1 MQFGLE
7 SLGRWT
13 DPVETT
19 IERDGTIAYAA
30 ATNDPIAAHLAGD
43 QAPPIYAVVP
53 VWGTMSTAMMDVVP
67 PDALAFVV
75 HGEQDM
81 RFHRAITPG
90 MTLRSRAAAVG
101 VHVKPNGTTVVVKVE
116 SRDAA
121 DDGLVVEQYV
131 TTFYRG
137 VTGGDGAGEEAP
149 DHKLTAAVKAGEPVA
164 TVEQTIDTDQTFRY
178 ADASGDRMPI
188 HLDAEF
194 ATKVGLPGIIIHG
207 LCTMAFTSWAAIS
220 GVAGDDPTRLRRL
233 AVRFSR
239 PVLPGQTIVSTFWDA
254 GTNGSNRVFG
264 YETRTA
270 EGDVVIKDGLAEVSD

>member
-7 SLGRWT
+7 GLGRWT
-13 DPVETT
+13 DAVETT
-19 IERDGTIAYAA
+19 IDRDGTIAYAA
-30 ATNDPIAAHLAGD
+30 ATNDPIAAHLAGE
-43 QAPPIYAVVP
+43 QAPPVYAVVP

-137 VTGGDGAGEEAP
+137 VTGGEGAGEEAP
-149 DHKLTAAVKAGEPVA
+149 DHKLTAAVKAGDPVA
-164 TVEQTIDTDQTFRY
+164 TVTQTIDTDQTFRY

-220 GVAGDDPTRLRRL
+220 GVADGDPSRLRRL

-254 GTNGSNRVFG
+254 GTNGANRVFG

-270 EGDVVIKDGLAEVSD
+270 EGDVVIKDGLAEVSA

>member
-19 IERDGTIAYAA
+19 IDRDGTIAYAA
-30 ATNDPIAAHLAGD
+30 ATNDPIPAHLAGE
-43 QAPPIYAVVP
+43 QAPPVYAVVP

-137 VTGGDGAGEEAP
+137 VTGGEGAGEEAP

-164 TVEQTIDTDQTFRY
+164 TVEATIDTDQTFRY
-178 ADASGDRMPI
+178 A
-188 HLDAEF
+188 
-194 ATKVGLPGIIIHG
+194 
-207 LCTMAFTSWAAIS
+207 
-220 GVAGDDPTRLRRL
+220 
-233 AVRFSR
+233 
-239 PVLPGQTIVSTFWDA
+239 
-254 GTNGSNRVFG
+254 
-264 YETRTA
+264 
-270 EGDVVIKDGLAEVSD
+270 

>member
-13 DPVETT
+13 DPVETV

-81 RFHRAITPG
+81 RFHRPITPG
-90 MTLRSRAAAVG
+90 LTLRSRAAAVG

-121 DDGLVVEQYV
+121 DDLHGRVHLPVVERRERRELHLRESDRRDLVHPDRRVRGRGRGVAARRGDPV
-131 TTFYRG
+131 TT
-137 VTGGDGAGEEAP
+137 
-149 DHKLTAAVKAGEPVA
+149 
-164 TVEQTIDTDQTFRY
+164 
-178 ADASGDRMPI
+178 
-188 HLDAEF
+188 
-194 ATKVGLPGIIIHG
+194 
-207 LCTMAFTSWAAIS
+207 
-220 GVAGDDPTRLRRL
+220 
-233 AVRFSR
+233 SR
-239 PVLPGQTIVSTFWDA
+239 P
-254 GTNGSNRVFG
+254 
-264 YETRTA
+264 
-270 EGDVVIKDGLAEVSD
+270 